1 MPGQLEGKGSVRRVE
16 LTVTE
21 KKAVDLR
28 IAGNSYQK
36 IAEALDYTLEGAR
49 QVIFRAMEVNRNATK
64 ESCDELRQIEVQ
76 RLDDLLASLWPK
88 ALNGDMK
95 AVDRV
100 LKVAARRAALLG
112 LDMPQQVQVAAVLAT
127 EDLSAI
133 LNSISDRVPE

>member
-76 RLDDLLASLWPK
+76 RLDDLLAALWPK
-88 ALNGDMK
+88 AIDGDLK
-95 AVDRV
+95 TVDRV
-100 LKVAARRAALLG
+100 L
-112 LDMPQQVQVAAVLAT
+112 
-127 EDLSAI
+127 
-133 LNSISDRVPE
+133 